1 MPRQSTLS
9 RADQMRI
16 LLARNT
22 RGEATLRELASEAGV
37 SLSTLTNWR
46 RRLRSES
53 DSPSPSFVEVTIES
67 ESAPPSPSLFVDR
80 GEHRIEIPPGFCP
93 DHLRHV
99 MEALDE
105 C

>member
-1 MPRQSTLS
+1 MPRQSTIS
-9 RADQMRI
+9 RADQMRV

-37 SLSTLTNWR
+37 SISTLTNWR

-53 DSPSPSFVEVTIES
+53 DGPSPSFVEVTIAS
-67 ESAPPSPSLFVDR
+67 EPAPATPSLFLDR
-80 GEHRIEIPPGFCP
+80 GEHRIEIPQGFCP
-93 DHLRHV
+93 DHLRRV